1 MNDENTKEGETTTG
15 AASALSAWLAVTPD
29 ELRTICDATVR
40 LTEIRQRGCAHLC
53 VENVAPE
60 IMLKLLLTLR
70 FHKEGLVNSSDIWG
84 SGLDEDPTAN
94 AKVSSDDE
102 KP

>member
-1 MNDENTKEGETTTG
+1 MEQAMKVEDVDG
-15 AASALSAWLAVTPD
+15 AASELSAGLAVTPD

-60 IMLKLLLTLR
+60 IMRKLLLTLR
-70 FHKEGLVNSSDIWG
+70 FHKEGLVNASDIWS
-84 SGLDEDPTAN
+84 SGMDEYPTAN
-94 AKVSSDDE
+94 V
-102 KP
+102 